1 MPSRRKRRT
10 ERVIHV
16 RIHPA
21 KVMKVTMRLALMIGL
36 IVAFIFFVHGVRE
49 LTASVVGVKF
59 MEVLT
64 DVLADRIFPTVG
76 GA

>member
-1 MPSRRKRRT
+1 MPSKRKRRGDK
-10 ERVIHV
+10 VIHL

-21 KVMKVTMRLALMIGL
+21 RIFKVTMRLALMIAL

-59 MEVLT
+59 VEVLT
-64 DVLADRIFPTVG
+64 DVLADRIFPNG
-76 GA
+76 GL